1 MLEPKAEEQP
11 VGVKCLICLKH
22 TLRVSACVIAYELKF
37 QQRGEQEHRGEGT
50 GAISAGA
57 GEVKRCGKA
66 AAKTRVAARALA
78 ATAVRSQGS
87 KAAGGKA
94 STKGNIFKGE
104 RVNGSYSSQ
113 EERRPILRRLQPR
126 WS

>member
-11 VGVKCLICLKH
+11 VGAECLICLKH
-22 TLRVSACVIAYELKF
+22 ALSVSACVIAYELKF
-37 QQRGEQEHRGEGT
+37 QQRGEQECRGERT

-57 GEVKRCGKA
+57 GEVKRCRKA
-66 AAKTRVAARALA
+66 APKTWVAARALA
-78 ATAVRSQGS
+78 AAAVRSQGS

-94 STKGNIFKGE
+94 SKEGNIFKGE
-104 RVNGSYSSQ
+104 RVNGSYSGQ
-113 EERRPILRRLQPR
+113 EESRPSLRRLEPG